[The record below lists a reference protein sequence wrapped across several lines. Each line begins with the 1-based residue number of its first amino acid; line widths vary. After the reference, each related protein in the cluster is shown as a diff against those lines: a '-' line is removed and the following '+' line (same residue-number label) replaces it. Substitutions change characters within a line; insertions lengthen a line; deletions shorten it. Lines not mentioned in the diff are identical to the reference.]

1 MDPERDRLTY
11 TLRGADAAFFEI
23 DESSGRLQTKDW
35 LNYEA
40 RAAYDL
46 TVWTTD
52 TSGFTDTIDV
62 TIEIINLDEAGS
74 LSFSADGVAIEAA
87 LDDRDGGVT
96 GEVWQWARSSRRNGG
111 WADISGASS
120 ARYTPSNADA
130 GMYLQARVSY
140 EDAHGSGKR
149 TQGVSSN
156 ELPTPDIRVA
166 TLVSGLSIPWDLAF
180 TPDGTMLF
188 TQRAGVLSS
197 RLADGTVQ
205 TVTADLSDLYAPSET
220 GFMAI
225 VIDPN
230 FRSNRRFYTCQG
242 HTGPEVQVI
251 AWTIDASYTVATR
264 VADPLVGGLPTA
276 STSTAAAGSASGR
289 RATCGSRRAT
299 GEPARSRRT

>member
-1 MDPERDRLTY
+1 MRT
-11 TLRGADAAFFEI
+11 
-23 DESSGRLQTKDW
+23 
-35 LNYEA
+35 
-40 RAAYDL
+40 
-46 TVWTTD
+46 
-52 TSGFTDTIDV
+52 
-62 TIEIINLDEAGS
+62 
-74 LSFSADGVAIEAA
+74 
-87 LDDRDGGVT
+87 
-96 GEVWQWARSSRRNGG
+96 WQWARSANRNGG

-120 ARYTPSNADA
+120 ARYTPSDADD

-140 EDAHGSGKR
+140 EDAHGSSKR
-149 TQGVSSN
+149 AQGVSSN
-156 ELPTPDIRVA
+156 KIPTPDIRVA

-205 TVTADLSDLYAPSET
+205 TVTADLSDLYAASET

-225 VIDPN
+225 VVDPN

-251 AWTIDASYTVATR
+251 APGRSTPPTRWPRASPTR
-264 VADPLVGGLPTA
+264 WSEAFRPPA
-276 STSTAAAGSASGR
+276 RTAAAGSASGR